1 MILITE
7 IDIRGQRGDEAL
19 QTVTNFIDE
28 AIMVEEKTLRILH
41 GKGDGILRQLVR
53 DWLQANDMVTKYHD
67 EHVQR
72 GGTGITVVELDM

>member
-1 MILITE
+1 MSVKKI
-7 IDIRGQRGDEAL
+7 
-19 QTVTNFIDE
+19 
-28 AIMVEEKTLRILH
+28 AIMVDEKEVRILH

-53 DWLQANDMVTKYHD
+53 EWLQANDMVKKYHD